1 MKSLTIFVVLF
12 VVVLNANTGLQAQ
25 SSKYKNITEYSLETL
40 KQGIRSD
47 NPGLRRSSIYMAGL
61 YKIDEAVEALTEQ
74 LEKEDNADTRI
85 LIALSLYNIGD
96 PDGMKAVKKL
106 AVSDSDNEVKRMSK
120 VIYRE
125 FVSAGE

>member
-1 MKSLTIFVVLF
+1 
-12 VVVLNANTGLQAQ
+12 
-25 SSKYKNITEYSLETL
+25 
-40 KQGIRSD
+40 
-47 NPGLRRSSIYMAGL
+47 MAGL